1 MKLNVDKK
9 LTLLIVLWVLD
20 KLIILS
26 MLLLVSCNDP
36 IAYECGITE
45 PRSTYNE
52 ECDCE
57 GIIDTVLVNTYQ
69 CSLNDSV
76 WLVIR

>member
-1 MKLNVDKK
+1 
-9 LTLLIVLWVLD
+9 
-20 KLIILS
+20 

-57 GIIDTVLVNTYQ
+57 GNIDTELEDMYQ
-69 CSLNDSV
+69 CSLNDSI